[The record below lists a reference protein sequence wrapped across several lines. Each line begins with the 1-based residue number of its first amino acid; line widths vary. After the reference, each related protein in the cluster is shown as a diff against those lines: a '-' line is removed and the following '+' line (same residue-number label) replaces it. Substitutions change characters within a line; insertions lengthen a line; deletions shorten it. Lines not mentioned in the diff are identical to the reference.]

1 MPAKTPRVIVD
12 KFYTTTMQ
20 AIATPAMQ
28 QKLAELALEPMPLKP
43 AEFDALVE
51 TEIKATEKV
60 IKGAGLKPN

>member
-1 MPAKTPRVIVD
+1 
-12 KFYTTTMQ
+12 MQ

-43 AEFDALVE
+43 TEFDALVE